1 MAGII
6 NYFHG
11 ETGTVNEF
19 FWRLTPSDIRLVI
32 AVDEDPHR
40 VRAFDYGGDVS
51 FDPAI
56 LPKDHVT
63 YLRLDQTCGMWV
75 RTVDIERGVLHR
87 SLRRV
92 RKNRLMFDSMSQRRK
107 RLSNNKGRI
116 ADELTK
122 ETSICSRISNDDDI
136 DWINNVPATGVSLFL
151 SYSNRDVLL
160 TSSLGI

>member
-11 ETGTVNEF
+11 ETGTANEIY
-19 FWRLTPSDIRLVI
+19 WRLTPSDIRLVI
-32 AVDEDPHR
+32 SVDGDPHR

-75 RTVDIERGVLHR
+75 RTLDIERGVLHR

-92 RKNRLMFDSMSQRRK
+92 RKNRLMFDSMPERRQ
-107 RLSNNKGRI
+107 RLSETKDKI
-116 ADELTK
+116 AAE
-122 ETSICSRISNDDDI
+122 
-136 DWINNVPATGVSLFL
+136 
-151 SYSNRDVLL
+151 
-160 TSSLGI
+160 